1 MSEFLKARDK
11 LNKLIDQIVLT
22 ILELVAG
29 FVSASGRL
37 VRFTSECIALFF
49 TRPYRWR
56 ELIIHMEF
64 IGNKSVFIICLTG
77 IFTGMALSFQVYLG
91 FEIVNA
97 TSLVGPTVG
106 LGIAREL
113 GPVLT
118 GMIVAARAGGAM
130 AARLGTMRV
139 TEQIDALEV
148 MAVRPKQYLISPRII
163 AASIAMP
170 ILTGVFIFVAMLGS
184 YVLVV
189 KVLKL
194 DEAIFWDKT
203 AYWLNPNHINEG
215 LIKATVFGFVFSAI
229 CCFEGYY
236 TKGGARGVGEA
247 TNRGVV
253 LSMVMII
260 ILDFF
265 LMNLIDVY
273 YKVFP

>member
-1 MSEFLKARDK
+1 MTEFIKRREQINQFIDK
-11 LNKLIDQIVLT
+11 
-22 ILELVAG
+22 
-29 FVSASGRL
+29 
-37 VRFTSECIALFF
+37 LFF
-49 TRPYRWR
+49 TVLELIFGFIAQTGRLCRFIFESVQLFFAKPYRFN
-56 ELIIHMEF
+56 ELILHMEF

-118 GMIVAARAGGAM
+118 GLIVSARAGGAM

-148 MAVRPKQYLISPRII
+148 MAIRPKQYLISPRIV
-163 AASIAMP
+163 AATVAMP

-184 YVLVV
+184 YILVV
-189 KVLKL
+189 KVLKA

-215 LIKATVFGFVFSAI
+215 LIKAAVFGFVFSGI
-229 CCFEGYY
+229 CCFQGYY

-247 TNRGVV
+247 TNKGVV

-273 YKVFP
+273 YKVTS